1 MGITIGVELGL
12 RQAKIETPEQR
23 RDGRRRVSPA
33 VERLRGEPGIDEDQR
48 DAAAGAL
55 DDQIRPKVGFGEQR
69 QIGPPMLE
77 EADDELRRV
86 DGNKLMDDPRR

>member
-1 MGITIGVELGL
+1 MSITLGVEPGL
-12 RQAKIETPEQR
+12 RQTEIETPEQR
-23 RDGRRRVSPA
+23 GDRGRRIAPT
-33 VERLRGEPGIDEDQR
+33 VERLLGEPGIDEDQR